1 METLF
6 WAFFGHGELSAFETD
21 ENSKIT
27 MVTGKILF
35 AVYSLA
41 SILVVLN
48 LLITMLNNSYKKVNV
63 SAILC
68 LHKSVYNIIVKRIQT
83 NVPMGGSHKNS
94 IIDITPTSLSTC
106 SQP

>member
-6 WAFFGHGELSAFETD
+6 WALFGHVEFSAFKTD

-27 MVTGKILF
+27 MVTGQILF

-48 LLITMLNNSYKKVNV
+48 LLIAMLNNSYKKVDV
-63 SAILC
+63 SAMLC
-68 LHKSVYNIIVKRIQT
+68 PHKSVYDKIVKRIQT
-83 NVPMGGSHKNS
+83 NVPMDGSHKNS
-94 IIDITPTSLSTC
+94 IIDIASTSLSTC